1 MREGRLTVIAGPMF
15 AGKTTALLDRV
26 DEAVKN
32 GFDVGVYKPTL
43 DTRHAQ
49 AEVVSHDGR
58 RHPAQWIAPS
68 LIAPLALPKGA
79 DVVAI
84 DEAQF
89 LSEEAIEIVTD
100 LVGQGYSVILAGLDL
115 TWKGKPFGHLP
126 SFMAFADEVVKLR
139 ARCACGK
146 SACRSYRL
154 VRSEETV
161 LVGGAGTYEPRC
173 LPCFQSGG

>member
-26 DEAVKN
+26 DEAIQN
-32 GFDVGVYKPTL
+32 GFAVDVYKPTL

-58 RHPAQWIAPS
+58 RHPAQWIAPNLS
-68 LIAPLALPKGA
+68 TLLKSA

-89 LSEEAIEIVTD
+89 LSEEAIEIALG
-100 LVGQGYSVILAGLDL
+100 LVGQGCSVILAGLDL
-115 TWKGKPFGHLP
+115 TWKGTPFGHLP
-126 SFMAFADEVVKLR
+126 SFMAFADKVVKLR

-161 LVGGAGTYEPRC
+161 LVGGVGMYEPRC